1 MKRTRELLVL
11 ALWLLASNLMYAEPL
26 HLLGIGNSFTENMLL
41 LLPYLLPHQGSGELD
56 VAYLYRPGATLDQYC
71 ETMKQGGRE
80 CSLFEFDPE
89 SGAWQETQHVRID
102 SVLRIK
108 PWDVITLQQAS
119 GTSGLYDTVKPNLQM
134 MLDSIEY
141 YLPLARIA
149 WHATWSYSRNSSHP
163 NFSNYD
169 FSQLKMDYAIE
180 QTTLAVRNDFA
191 DRIDMIIHSQQL
203 IKRLR
208 QTALNDSLDLTSDG
222 YHLSAF
228 AAEAVS
234 DLVYEMLLAPR
245 LGVPITENSRG
256 ALGDTIHSASD
267 FEYIKQVA
275 YDVCH
280 DTLIWEQLSENIIY
294 KTEFYT
300 ITGLKLKQPVYR
312 RPTIRRNYY
321 LSGDIKNERII
332 LLEE

>member
-1 MKRTRELLVL
+1 MKRTRELLFL
-11 ALWLLASNLMYAEPL
+11 ALWLFASDHINAEPL
-26 HLLGIGNSFTENMLL
+26 HLLGIGNSFTENMLKFL
-41 LLPYLLPHQGSGELD
+41 PFLLPDRGSGELD
-56 VAYLYRPGATLDQYC
+56 VAYLFRPGATLDQYC
-71 ETMKQGGRE
+71 ETMKKGGRE
-80 CSLFEFDPE
+80 CSLFVFDIE

-102 SVLRIK
+102 SILKMRQ
-108 PWDVITLQQAS
+108 WDVITLQQAS
-119 GTSGLYDTVKPNLQM
+119 GISGLYDTVKPNLQM

-141 YLPLARIA
+141 YQPQARIA

-208 QTALNDSLDLTSDG
+208 ETALNDSLDLTSDG

-245 LGVPITENSRG
+245 LGVPITKNARG

-280 DTLIWEQLSENIIY
+280 DTLIWEQLSENIVY
-294 KTEFYT
+294 KTEFYSPL
-300 ITGLKLKQPVYR
+300 GLKLKQPVYR